1 MAAARRRCGLTQV
14 DAAAR
19 LGLSQSAITGYERGH
34 RQPPPDVLAAL
45 ATLYAVSTDYLLGRE
60 AVAPEA
66 PRVAEPA
73 PEPPAERQ
81 FTANTMRAM
90 NLALGRPINENLP
103 PEMAEAELIIL
114 EFNAWL
120 RRTALKRPEAL
131 ALVGPRIRTLIN
143 EVEEHAASPPE
154 AGATGPAGQRR
165 ASND

>member
-1 MAAARRRCGLTQV
+1 MRNVGIKQ
-14 DAAAR
+14 
-19 LGLSQSAITGYERGH
+19 GE
-34 RQPPPDVLAAL
+34 LAAHL
-45 ATLYAVSTDYLLGRE
+45 GMHQSVLSRYVAAGRVPEWQILTKIADRLSVTCDWLLRGD
-60 AVAPEA
+60 EA
-66 PRVAEPA
+66 PAAQVARVSEPA